1 MGEFGDALRKTVVQK
16 TVKFYSFDGNAKCL
30 TAMRFRRPIAFERK
44 NQLCKLL
51 SHRKNRHRNY

>member
-30 TAMRFRRPIAFERK
+30 TAMRFFSGFRRPIAFERK

-51 SHRKNRHRNY
+51 